1 MSFERGCRA
10 AAVVVVAA
18 SFVLAGGVAYATRPD
33 SGSTASSQAVVKVA
47 YNKKLKKRILVNA
60 EGLTLYL
67 WTLDS
72 GGKPTCYD
80 DATYHCSR
88 AWPPLRSTDPPV
100 AGKGVTASW
109 LTTVQRTDGDPQVS
123 YRGHPLYTD
132 AGSHENGLKRDR
144 KPGDVNGQ
152 GFYNWYVVSPAGKA
166 IRKIPH
172 P

>member
-1 MSFERGCRA
+1 MRFKKGRRA
-10 AAVVVVAA
+10 AAVAVIAA
-18 SFVLAGGVAYATRPD
+18 SSALAGGVAYATSPE
-33 SGSTASSQAVVKVA
+33 SGTTASSQAVVKVA
-47 YNKKLKKRILVNA
+47 YSKKLKRRILVNA
-60 EGLTLYL
+60 EGMTLYL

-80 DATYHCSR
+80 DAAYHCSQ
-88 AWPPLRSTDPPV
+88 AWPPLRSTDPP
-100 AGKGVTASW
+100 AGGKGVTASW
-109 LTTVQRTDGDPQVS
+109 LTTVPRTDGDSQVS
-123 YRGHPLYTD
+123 YRGHPLSTD
-132 AGSHENGLKRDR
+132 AGSAANGLKRDR